1 MSKQLFDPTTIMFL
15 AGIILI
21 AVLASYSS
29 SKGAEA
35 FKQSD
40 SVSASNSAGGNM
52 SESSNMNLNPSNKQ
66 VWSAASGGNS
76 QNVVGSNGSSSDY
89 ASVQG
94 MSGPTPDMPSCS
106 QQPTTNPKDLLPA
119 PGSNAAFLSA
129 SVFILGNA

>member
-52 SESSNMNLNPSNKQ
+52 S
-66 VWSAASGGNS
+66 
-76 QNVVGSNGSSSDY
+76 
-89 ASVQG
+89 
-94 MSGPTPDMPSCS
+94 
-106 QQPTTNPKDLLPA
+106 
-119 PGSNAAFLSA
+119 
-129 SVFILGNA
+129 